1 MNNTAKYIFFNTVD
15 EAERFV
21 KLYGGIVCINSA
33 GDFYRRYFGEIA
45 KKPMVILTTN
55 NKVMDEICSS
65 IGLKKKRK
73 NGNRK
78 CYIFE

>member
-1 MNNTAKYIFFNTVD
+1 MNNTTKHIFFNTVD

-21 KLYGGIVCINSA
+21 KLYGGVVCINSA
-33 GDFYRRYFGEIA
+33 GDFHHRYYGEIA
-45 KKPMVILTTN
+45 KRPMVLLRTN
-55 NKVMDEICSS
+55 NMVMDEICSS
-65 IGLKKKRK
+65 IGLKKKRI

>member
-1 MNNTAKYIFFNTVD
+1 MHNTAKYIFFNTVD

-21 KLYGGIVCINSA
+21 KLYGGIISNDSGC
-33 GDFYRRYFGEIA
+33 GFYRRYFGEIA
-45 KKPMVILTTN
+45 KQPMVILTTN
-55 NKVMDEICSS
+55 NMVMDEICSS
-65 IGLKKKRK
+65 IGLKKTRK